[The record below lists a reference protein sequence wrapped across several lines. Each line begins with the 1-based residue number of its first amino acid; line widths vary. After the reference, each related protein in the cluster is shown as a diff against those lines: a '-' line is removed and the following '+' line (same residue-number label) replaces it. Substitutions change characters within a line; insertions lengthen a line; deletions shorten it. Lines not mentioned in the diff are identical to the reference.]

1 MALAKKDFLS
11 PFPFPGCVQSP
22 QKGES
27 APRRVK
33 RDNAKAREKGQ
44 PGVCVPG
51 GRDAGLEAE
60 GPATPNCSGTVK

>member
-11 PFPFPGCVQSP
+11 PFPL
-22 QKGES
+22 
-27 APRRVK
+27 PRLCAEPTEGGICFQRA
-33 RDNAKAREKGQ
+33 NAKAREKGQ
-44 PGVCVPG
+44 PGVCLPG